1 MNYKELAL
9 EIMENVCETDE
20 FKDDLD
26 ADLFEVGL
34 MDSLSIIGIV
44 LEIENKL
51 GIKLQITDIDKS
63 DITTV
68 NNFESFLK
76 KRSENSKNDQKD
88 S

>member
-26 ADLFEVGL
+26 ADLFEAGL

-88 S
+88 N